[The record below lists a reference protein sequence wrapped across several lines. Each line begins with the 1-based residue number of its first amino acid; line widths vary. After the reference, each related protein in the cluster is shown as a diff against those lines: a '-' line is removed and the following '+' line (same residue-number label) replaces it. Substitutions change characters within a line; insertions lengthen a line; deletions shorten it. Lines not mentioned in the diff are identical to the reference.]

1 MKVDEFKQL
10 YYSCTL
16 AELKK
21 ILNCSAPT
29 IYKRIDE
36 YKIAKKG
43 QGKGKRGKR
52 KLDLE

>member
-36 YKIAKKG
+36 YNIAKKG